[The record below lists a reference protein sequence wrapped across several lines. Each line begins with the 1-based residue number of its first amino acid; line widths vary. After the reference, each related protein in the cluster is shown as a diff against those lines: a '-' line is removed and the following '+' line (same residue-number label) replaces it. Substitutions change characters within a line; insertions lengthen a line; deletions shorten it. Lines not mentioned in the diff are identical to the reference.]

1 MVVVVVASCRHKE
14 EKVWVKVVVVV
25 ETDRHREERAWD

>member
-1 MVVVVVASCRHKE
+1 MVVVVEASCRHME
-14 EKVWVKVVVVV
+14 EKVWVMVVVV

>member
-14 EKVWVKVVVVV
+14 EKVWVMVVVV